1 VERWY
6 GFECLRSDEIGA
18 PSLKIGSWRLAPV
31 EGEPRFSTTAV
42 IATLQSGPSI
52 KGKLTVDLELYSI

>member
-1 VERWY
+1 MGLNVCVAMKSARH
-6 GFECLRSDEIGA
+6 
-18 PSLKIGSWRLAPV
+18 PLKIGSWRLAPV
-31 EGEPRFSTTAV
+31 EGELRFSTTAV